1 MKKLLSVLL
10 AVAMLMSMSAMALA
24 EESSLLTDTPVTIT
38 FMRAENSA
46 IPIQDNVPSTQQ
58 IL

>member
-46 IPIQDNVPSTQQ
+46 IPI
-58 IL
+58 